1 MSRILESE
9 FRKELYKNL
18 VDAGY
23 DKQEAQK
30 IVGVKYF
37 NALKE
42 STLSVLRNI
51 YNEVEVNQ
59 FNMLTDEF
67 ILKFNESINEL
78 NKMKE
83 FIGD

>member
-1 MSRILESE
+1 MSKILNSE
-9 FRKELYKNL
+9 FRKELYKSL
-18 VDAGY
+18 VEAGY

-42 STLSVLRNI
+42 STLTAIQNM

-59 FNMLTDEF
+59 FNMLVDEF
-67 ILKFNESINEL
+67 ILKFNENIQEL
-78 NKMKE
+78 TKMKE
-83 FIGD
+83 FIE